1 MKNNKI
7 SYGELNDLNLNVF
20 VGLNRAT
27 QAVQRRSTTIFNT
40 AGLTSAQFAVLEV
53 LYHKGDLRI
62 CEIIEK
68 ILATSGNMTVV
79 INNLAKE
86 HLIEKVSDP
95 IDKRATII
103 KITEKGRGEI
113 EKIFPEHLLD
123 LEEYF
128 SVLTA
133 DEKSQLKILL
143 KKLGRQ

>member
-1 MKNNKI
+1 MKNNKM
-7 SYGELNDLNLNVF
+7 SYGKLNDLNLDVF
-20 VGLNRAT
+20 VGLNRVT
-27 QAVQRRSTTIFNT
+27 QAIQRRSNTILSAT
-40 AGLTSAQFAVLEV
+40 GLTTTQFAVLEV

-62 CEIIEK
+62 CEIIDK

-95 IDKRATII
+95 NDKRATLI

-128 SVLTA
+128 STLTVE
-133 DEKSQLKILL
+133 EKSQLKQILI
-143 KKLGRQ
+143 KLGRK